1 MPKDHSS
8 SASSSA
14 TSDSGAASGGSAS
27 SATRDAGAAHAASAA
42 SDTRA
47 ASDAQAL
54 SDVASRGP
62 ERSSLSAAGRDRMR
76 GADASAAPLD
86 THDPALMTLDSA
98 RFRPE
103 TRAALDAQGL
113 DSAAIA
119 ADRGGD
125 KAEAATRTIL
135 EREGIP
141 DGAGGM
147 EQVKR
152 VVPGTHDGKHGID
165 DIAVTTD
172 GKPIPLEVKNR
183 ADAANAALADHDSTA
198 LEPEVRKAHDAYA
211 DQVIRYRDEMA
222 RVAPAGDGPGDGE
235 PLSAYDRQRRI
246 AQAEGLAA
254 LRPDYADTWKPEV
267 AQWHARMEADAQRLK
282 TDKDGNVTL
291 PVEQMDRFWTQDRY
305 LKLLRSDGGPDRL
318 RSAGVAS
325 EYCTESNFVDGNGNL
340 RDTPLWDDV
349 LANRTTVI
357 VSPGDAPAGKR
368 MLDQAI
374 FEDRSHRVAKISL

>member
-14 TSDSGAASGGSAS
+14 TSDSGASQASDSGAASGMSAM
-27 SATRDAGAAHAASAA
+27 RDAGPARDTPSGSDMAAHG
-42 SDTRA
+42 
-47 ASDAQAL
+47 L
-54 SDVASRGP
+54 
-62 ERSSLSAAGRDRMR
+62 ERTGLSAAGRDRMR

-211 DQVIRYRDEMA
+211 DQVTRYRDEMA
-222 RVAPAGDGPGDGE
+222 RVAPAADGPGDGE

-357 VSPGDAPAGKR
+357 VSLGDAPAGKR